1 MSNFTQL
8 NLQGNSNGK
17 STPNTQKP
25 TPGTG
30 NKPAPENKPNNKNQ
44 HGGAKAAA
52 IVGSFMAATL
62 IATFTIG
69 TNGCSKSVT
78 TSAGTLTRTYA

>member
-8 NLQGNSNGK
+8 DLQGSNTNSK
-17 STPNTQKP
+17 TTPNPQKP
-25 TPGTG
+25 TPSTG
-30 NKPAPENKPNNKNQ
+30 NKPMPGKPSNKPQ

-69 TNGCSKSVT
+69 TNGCSKS
-78 TSAGTLTRTYA
+78 